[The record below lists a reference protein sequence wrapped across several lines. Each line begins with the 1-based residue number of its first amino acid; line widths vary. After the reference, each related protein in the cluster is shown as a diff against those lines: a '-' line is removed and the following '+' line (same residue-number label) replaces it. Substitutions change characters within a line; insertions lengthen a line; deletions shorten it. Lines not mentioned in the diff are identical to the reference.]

1 MMEDQTMTDSGEN
14 IATGNDEMIDLL
26 QQSPFAPLLEID
38 GVTPEYLIKS
48 FAEAFGDSD
57 SSIDPSVFNGSDLG
71 TDPFAGFGDPTAEAS
86 PLTGGVNPW
95 ASINLDPSSTGS
107 EDDLTGG
114 FGGSMGGDD
123 SSGGGMS
130 FGGSSMG
137 GGFGGGGGDSSG
149 SGMPN
154 FSGDDSSSGG
164 GFGGCSMG
172 GGFGGGSMGGD
183 DSSGGGMGGG
193 FGGGSGMPFGGDDSS
208 DGGMGGGMS
217 FGGMGGGG
225 MGGGR

>member
-1 MMEDQTMTDSGEN
+1 LSCSSANEIFIRKLGGFVFMEDSTIVVMEDQTMTDSGEN
-14 IATGNDEMIDLL
+14 TVTENDEMIDLL

-57 SSIDPSVFNGSDLG
+57 SSIDPSVFNGSVPG
-71 TDPFAGFGDPTAEAS
+71 TDPFSGFGDPTAEAS

-107 EDDLTGG
+107 EDLSGGDSLTGG
-114 FGGSMGGDD
+114 
-123 SSGGGMS
+123 
-130 FGGSSMG
+130 
-137 GGFGGGGGDSSG
+137 
-149 SGMPN
+149 MPN
-154 FSGDDSSSGG
+154 
-164 GFGGCSMG
+164 
-172 GGFGGGSMGGD
+172 
-183 DSSGGGMGGG
+183 
-193 FGGGSGMPFGGDDSS
+193 FGGDDSS
-208 DGGMGGGMS
+208 DGGMGGMS

>member
-1 MMEDQTMTDSGEN
+1 MEDSTIVVMEDQTMTDSGEN

-123 SSGGGMS
+123 SSGGGM
-130 FGGSSMG
+130 
-137 GGFGGGGGDSSG
+137 
-149 SGMPN
+149 
-154 FSGDDSSSGG
+154 
-164 GFGGCSMG
+164 
-172 GGFGGGSMGGD
+172 
-183 DSSGGGMGGG
+183 GGG

>member
-1 MMEDQTMTDSGEN
+1 MEDSTIVVMEDQTMTDSGEN

-154 FSGDDSSSGG
+154 FGGDDSSSGG
-164 GFGGCSMG
+164 GFGGGSMG
-172 GGFGGGSMGGD
+172 GGMSF
-183 DSSGGGMGGG
+183 
-193 FGGGSGMPFGGDDSS
+193 GGSGMPFGGDDSS